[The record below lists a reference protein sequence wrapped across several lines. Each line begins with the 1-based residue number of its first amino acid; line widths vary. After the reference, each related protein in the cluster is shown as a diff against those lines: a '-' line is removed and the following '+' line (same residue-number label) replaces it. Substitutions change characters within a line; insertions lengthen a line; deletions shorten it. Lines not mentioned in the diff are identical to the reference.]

1 MNPHIVWEVDI
12 NRHAGAID
20 DLSGLIDAFERT
32 ATDPGAWIEAC
43 TRATAFVG
51 GVGATIV
58 PANLDLRRMAIP
70 HTAAHAGPL
79 EKLAMGEWA
88 TRDPRARAWGKA
100 VNVGYAS
107 DDDVL
112 THDEIETDPYYNELA
127 KFGLRWFCSTG
138 ILVNNEAWALAI
150 SRRVGDEPFG
160 NRERERMLALRPH
173 LERAARRTAVLG
185 ERRKR
190 TLEDALIHSG
200 RAVFVLDW
208 SARVIGMNQNAEDLA
223 RRFGM
228 LRNNRFHSRHA
239 PNGTKIS
246 EFALRAVRFC
256 PRRDSACAPMQ
267 ITDPTSGQV
276 LMFDAIPLPRDY
288 QSLAGNV
295 CAIIT
300 INVVGGEAI
309 SESSFSERFNL
320 TRREAQLAMHLA
332 SGLRLDQFAERH
344 GLSIGT
350 ARQHL
355 KSVFAKTQTNR
366 QAQLVAMIGR
376 SSD

>member
-1 MNPHIVWEVDI
+1 MNSHSVREADI
-12 NRHAGAID
+12 NRHAGSFD
-20 DLSGLIDAFERT
+20 DLNVLIDAFERT
-32 ATDPGAWIEAC
+32 ATDQSAWVEAC
-43 TRATAFVG
+43 HHAAVFVG
-51 GVGATIV
+51 GVGASIV

-70 HTAAHAGPL
+70 HTPAHAGPL
-79 EKLAMGEWA
+79 EKLGVGEWA
-88 TRDPRARAWGKA
+88 TRDPRSRVWAKA
-100 VNVGYAS
+100 VNDGFTS
-107 DDDVL
+107 DNDVF
-112 THDEIETDPYYNELA
+112 THDEIEADPFYNELA
-127 KFGLRWFCSTG
+127 KHGLRWFCSTG
-138 ILVNNEAWALAI
+138 VLVNNEPWALAI

-160 NRERERMLALRPH
+160 NRERERMLAVRPH

-190 TLEDALIHSG
+190 TLEDALVHSG

-208 SARVIGMNQNAEDLA
+208 SARVIGMNHGAEDVA

-228 LRNNRFHSRHA
+228 LRNNRFYSRHA
-239 PNGTKIS
+239 PNGTRIS

-256 PRRDSACAPMQ
+256 PRRDSACTPMQ
-267 ITDPTSGQV
+267 VTDPASGQV

-295 CAIIT
+295 CAVIT
-300 INVVGGEAI
+300 VSVVGGEDI
-309 SESSFSERFNL
+309 TDNSFAERFNL

-332 SGLRLDQFAERH
+332 SGERLDQFAERH

-376 SSD
+376 SAD

>member
-1 MNPHIVWEVDI
+1 MNSHIVREADI
-12 NRHAGAID
+12 NRHAGPID
-20 DLSGLIDAFERT
+20 DLNGLIEAFERT
-32 ATDPGAWIEAC
+32 ATDQGAWVEAC
-43 TRATAFVG
+43 NRAAAFVG
-51 GVGATIV
+51 GVGASIV

-79 EKLAMGEWA
+79 ETLSVGEWA
-88 TRDPRARAWGKA
+88 ARDPRARAWARA
-100 VNVGYAS
+100 VNEGFATDS
-107 DDDVL
+107 DVL
-112 THDEIETDPYYNELA
+112 THDEIASDPFYNELA
-127 KFGLRWFCSTG
+127 KFGLHWFCSTG
-138 ILVNNEAWALAI
+138 VLVNNEAWALAI

-160 NRERERMLALRPH
+160 DRERERMLAVRPH

-190 TLEDALIHSG
+190 SLEDALVHSG

-208 SARVIGMNQNAEDLA
+208 SARVIGMNHGAEEIA

-239 PNGTKIS
+239 PNGTRIS

-256 PRRDSACAPMQ
+256 PRRDAACTPMQ
-267 ITDPTSGQV
+267 ITDPASGQV

-288 QSLAGNV
+288 QSLASNV
-295 CAIIT
+295 CAVIT
-300 INVVGGEAI
+300 VSVVGGEGI
-309 SESSFSERFNL
+309 TDNSFAERFNL

-332 SGLRLDQFAERH
+332 SGQRLDQFAERH

-376 SSD
+376 SAD